1 MDKQIEAN
9 VSARKKPIL
18 CRWYM
23 PLALGLLLA
32 VVPLW
37 TSSFITSLFILSG
50 IYVMAATGMTL
61 IMGYGGIVT
70 LCQAAFWGMGAYTSG
85 ILTASY
91 GVAPLLALLVGMVV
105 TGGMAA
111 LLGLITI
118 NLHGHLLSLATLGF
132 GIVFH
137 IFLLEQ
143 SEWTGGPSGLV
154 GIPSFQV
161 WGVELSS
168 ERGWFYL
175 VWLVAIGTI
184 LLVRNLVNSAWGR
197 TLQAVH
203 ASSAAAEAMGVHVGR
218 YRWQA
223 FIISAVLA
231 SLSGSLYAH
240 YMTFISPDLFTFE
253 QSMRYVL
260 MAVVG
265 GLTSVWGGLVGSV
278 VVMSLTEVLREYTPL
293 LLSES
298 SAGAVETIFFGG
310 LLVVMMIFLPQ
321 GIVGGINTLI
331 RKWKQNDG
339 RKAT

>member
-1 MDKQIEAN
+1 MEKQIEAH
-9 VSARKKPIL
+9 VPARKSL
-18 CRWYM
+18 LSGRWYL
-23 PLALGLLLA
+23 PLAFVLLLA
-32 VVPLW
+32 AVPLG
-37 TSSFITSLFILSG
+37 TSSFITGLFVLMG
-50 IYVMAATGMTL
+50 IYVLAATGMTL

-85 ILTASY
+85 ILTATY
-91 GVAPLLALLVGMVV
+91 GVSPLLALLVGVVV
-105 TGGMAA
+105 TGGAAA

-132 GIVFH
+132 GIVFN

-143 SEWTGGPSGLV
+143 SELTGGPSGLV

-161 WGVELSS
+161 FGLELSS
-168 ERGWFYL
+168 ERGWFYF
-175 VWLVAIGTI
+175 VWLVALAVI

-231 SLSGSLYAH
+231 ALSGSLYAH
-240 YMTFISPDLFTFE
+240 YMTFISPELFTFE

-265 GLTSVWGGLVGSV
+265 GLASVWGGLVGV
-278 VVMSLTEVLREYTPL
+278 IVITVLTELLREYIPQ
-293 LLSES
+293 LLSEA

-310 LLVVMMIFLPQ
+310 LLVVMMIFMPQ
-321 GIVGGINTLI
+321 GIVGGISKLWQK
-331 RKWKQNDG
+331 RKQNDG
-339 RKAT
+339 GNAT